1 MAKSKKKPN
10 APNIAFI
17 ERIEIQIKDRK
28 RQSMLKRAPKPAGAN
43 TADILNQQ
51 YLLQRTLAQRVQPQ
65 SQQQSQTVN
74 VYLSDVSKLQQ
85 QETLKRIDEDASA
98 AILRQERGGINQE
111 RLDFVLSSLLEQ
123 KREVKKQQP
132 PPQSFDYGFVDAP
145 IAQISERAASIAAL
159 ERMNKSRGPPIPESF
174 NVAPRSEIS
183 AAPATSTA
191 RRSLSAVERHNIT
204 VEASERASTLSKLTA
219 QEFTEKFPDL
229 TSEIL
234 RESKAVAEGKYKKRQ
249 SELKAEIK
257 AGRISADEAAEQLS
271 GFARVL
277 GIERKP
283 RFKSAAL
290 EPTPAT
296 SLTPEQA
303 SSFPKTAAVLK
314 KSAVSTAEMQSQIA
328 LNVTP
333 TVSIE
338 QIPTAEGGQSQ
349 QLRDVQ
355 AQKLRTSGGRARQ
368 TQLLQPTQQ
377 TLTQMFKQ
385 SSAAADNLVEA
396 GGSSPIATPPPSRP
410 TTAESQRAAAVKRQ
424 PKADGPGQ
432 LPNLGGI

>member
-85 QETLKRIDEDASA
+85 QETLKRIDEDSSA

-123 KREVKKQQP
+123 KREVKKQQL
-132 PPQSFDYGFVDAP
+132 PPQSFDYGFVEP
-145 IAQISERAASIAAL
+145 PVAQVSERQASIAAL
-159 ERMNKSRGPPIPESF
+159 ERMNKSRGPPLPDTF

-183 AAPATSTA
+183 AMPTTSTA
-191 RRSLSAVERHNIT
+191 RRSFSAVERRNIT

-234 RESKAVAEGKYKKRQ
+234 RESKAVAEGKYRKRQ

-257 AGRISADEAAEQLS
+257 AGRISADEAAEQLF
-271 GFARVL
+271 GFARVV

-283 RFKSAAL
+283 RFKSAAV
-290 EPTPAT
+290 ESAA

-303 SSFPKTAAVLK
+303 ASYPKTAAVLK

-328 LNVTP
+328 LNVAP

-349 QLRDVQ
+349 QLRDAQ
-355 AQKLRTSGGRARQ
+355 AQKLRISGGRARQ

-396 GGSSPIATPPPSRP
+396 GGSSPVATPPTSRP
-410 TTAESQRAAAVKRQ
+410 TTAESQRPAAVKRQ

-432 LPNLGGI
+432 LPNLGDN